1 MNGIILLPLLIVS
14 SLLTPTIESALSR
27 YEARDYSGAAAL
39 LDESAKLEPEQYR
52 LNNLHYLRGR
62 IAEEQGDWERARLEF
77 EKTPTSSVLFRLS
90 LWHRVRA
97 SVRSGDL
104 EAAAAL
110 LRRLPADFPA
120 ALRLEL
126 AEDAPAEFALRIYDS
141 IGTRRSQWK
150 RAEIR
155 DDEAAM
161 WALLARQRGDDIAL
175 AAARRLA
182 GRPATPERR
191 LRLAKTFYA
200 HRLFE
205 QAAAVYSTLLEDP
218 SLGAEAYYE
227 LGRTFFQQAHY
238 ARAIEIYRRTADRFP
253 DTDWERDAESQ
264 IASCFWRMEDFDSA
278 ASAYLHVIEKY
289 DDRRLYQSSVRNLV
303 DVYRVLGDIPKALE
317 WIDRGLANR
326 PTTANRQV
334 FLFTKAKL
342 HYGDQR
348 YEEALDLF
356 TELSRMRLRTAPNG
370 TNASEVRYFRAL
382 TLERLGRVA
391 EARSLFRDLATETF
405 TYYGLR
411 SAERLGPAS
420 GDAALLNR
428 ALQEAGRLPSS
439 ELCRRNSDEA
449 MLEDVRARRL
459 SRTRGFRSE
468 GTPEADMVGELVFL
482 RLWDEAFYWANRVAN
497 RWKDVALA
505 DLAYLASDFKRSI
518 LYADR
523 LRPVDDKQL
532 FSLDADYNEEKRVL
546 LGMLY
551 PSVFNDSICKESV
564 EAGVN
569 PLWLQ
574 AIIWQESRYDPSAR
588 SGASA
593 RGLMQFIPET
603 AAMMAAE
610 LGIGEL
616 ELDTLYEPSVN
627 IRLGAHYWSQLME
640 ELDHPALALAAYN
653 GGIENVRRWKAKSGS
668 DDMDMFVSDIGF
680 VQTKDYVMKVLAL
693 YATYAHLH

>member
-1 MNGIILLPLLIVS
+1 MNSIIVLPLLIVS
-14 SLLTPTIESALSR
+14 GLLTPTIESAFAR
-27 YEARDYSGAAAL
+27 YEARDYAGAAEL
-39 LDESAKLEPEQYR
+39 LDESAELEPEQFR

-62 IAEEQGDWERARLEF
+62 IAEELGDWERAGLEF
-77 EKTPTSSVLFRLS
+77 EKTPTSSVLFGLS

-97 SVRSGDL
+97 TVRSRDL
-104 EAAAAL
+104 DAAAAL
-110 LRRLPADFPA
+110 LRRLPAGFPA

-126 AEDAPAEFALRIYDS
+126 AEEALPAFALRIYDS

-155 DDEAAM
+155 NDEAAM
-161 WALLARQRGDDIAL
+161 WALLARQRSDDIAL
-175 AAARRLA
+175 ASARRLA
-182 GRPATPERR
+182 GRPATAERR

-218 SLGAEAYYE
+218 LVGAEAHYE
-227 LGRTFFQQAHY
+227 LARTFFQQARY
-238 ARAIEIYRRTADRFP
+238 ARAIEIYRRTAERFP

-278 ASAYLHVIEKY
+278 ARAYLHVIEKY

-303 DVYRVLGDIPKALE
+303 DVYRVLGDIPSALE

-342 HYGDQR
+342 YYGLGR

-382 TLERLGRVA
+382 TLERVGRAA
-391 EARSLFRDLATETF
+391 EARSLFRDLAEETF

-411 SAERLGPAS
+411 AAERLGGEA
-420 GDAALLNR
+420 GDAALLTR
-428 ALQEAGRLPSS
+428 TLQEAGNTPSI
-439 ELCRRNSDEA
+439 ELCRRSSDEA
-449 MLEDVRARRL
+449 VIEAVRARRL
-459 SRTRGFRSE
+459 SRTRGFRTE
-468 GTPEADMVGELVFL
+468 GSPEADMVGELVFL
-482 RLWDEAFYWANRVAN
+482 RLWDEAFYWAHRVAN

-505 DLAYLASDFKRSI
+505 DLAYLASDFKRSM

-523 LRPVDDKQL
+523 LRPVDDKRL
-532 FSLDADYNEEKRVL
+532 FSLDSDYDEEERTL

-551 PSVFNDSICKESV
+551 PSAFNDAICRESV

-574 AIIWQESRYDPSAR
+574 AIIWQESRFDPSAR

-610 LGIGEL
+610 LGMGEL
-616 ELDTLYEPSVN
+616 ELDALYEPSLN
-627 IRLGAHYWSQLME
+627 IRLGANYWSRLME

-653 GGIENVRRWKAKSGS
+653 GGIENVRRWEAKSGS
-668 DDMDMFVSDIGF
+668 DDMDLFVSDIGF
-680 VQTKDYVMKVLAL
+680 VQTKDYVMKVFAL
-693 YATYAHLH
+693 YATYAHLR

>member
-1 MNGIILLPLLIVS
+1 MNGIIVLPLLIVS
-14 SLLTPTIESALSR
+14 GLLTPTIESAFAR
-27 YEARDYSGAAAL
+27 YEARDYAGAAEL
-39 LDESAKLEPEQYR
+39 LDESAEMEPEQFR

-97 SVRSGDL
+97 AVRSRNLD
-104 EAAAAL
+104 AAAAL
-110 LRRLPADFPA
+110 LRRLPAGFPT

-126 AEDAPAEFALRIYDS
+126 AEEAPPAFALRIYDS

-155 DDEAAM
+155 NDEAAM
-161 WALLARQRGDDIAL
+161 WALLARQRTDDIAL

-182 GRPATPERR
+182 GRPATAERR

-218 SLGAEAYYE
+218 SVGAEAHYE
-227 LGRTFFQQAHY
+227 LARTFFQQARY
-238 ARAIEIYRRTADRFP
+238 ARAIEIYRRTAERFP

-264 IASCFWRMEDFDSA
+264 IASCFWRMEDFDNA

-303 DVYRVLGDIPKALE
+303 DVYRVLGDIPSALE

-342 HYGDQR
+342 YYGARR

-382 TLERLGRVA
+382 TLERVGRVA
-391 EARSLFRDLATETF
+391 EARGLFRDLAEETF

-411 SAERLGPAS
+411 AAERLGAAA
-420 GDAALLNR
+420 GDAALLTR
-428 ALQEAGRLPSS
+428 TLQEAGRIPPI
-439 ELCRRNSDEA
+439 ELCRRSSDEA
-449 MLEDVRARRL
+449 VIEALRARRL
-459 SRTRGFRSE
+459 SRTRGFRIE
-468 GTPEADMVGELVFL
+468 GSPEADMVGELVFL

-505 DLAYLASDFKRSI
+505 DLAYLASDFKRSM

-532 FSLDADYNEEKRVL
+532 FSLESDYDDEERAL

-551 PSVFNDSICKESV
+551 PSVFNEAICSESV

-574 AIIWQESRYDPSAR
+574 AIIWQESRFDPSAR

-610 LGIGEL
+610 LGMGEL
-616 ELDTLYEPSVN
+616 ELGALYEPSVN
-627 IRLGAHYWSQLME
+627 IRLGAAYWSQLME

-653 GGIENVRRWKAKSGS
+653 GGIENVRRWEAKSGS
-668 DDMDMFVSDIGF
+668 DDMDLFVSDIGF
-680 VQTKDYVMKVLAL
+680 VQTKDYVMKVFAL
-693 YATYAHLH
+693 YATYAHLR